1 MIITQLFS
9 YQRTDDVEL
18 LPNRRGDRETAA
30 AAATVQVGYYGLDE
44 GPADWFMRKG
54 KKAT

>member
-30 AAATVQVGYYGLDE
+30 AATVQVSYYGLDE
-44 GPADWFMRKG
+44 GSADWFMRKG
-54 KKAT
+54 KKST